1 LTAGSAA
8 NYIVAYEK
16 FSGNYLLINTDLL
29 SSTNVQFID
38 VIKQTYAL
46 SAYND
51 FWGWGLVLPDAFDAT
66 IFNHYYDFY
75 AYVATPAGD
84 VVNSII
90 NWSDDLNT
98 ITRSQSSNASWTAKN
113 GTMEKLLQQSLLQ
126 GLTIFSNIT
135 GQSAAYIIPPTPVAT
150 GTLLLLDDSTTTL
163 TLDDSSTS
171 LVLDDA

>member
-1 LTAGSAA
+1 
-8 NYIVAYEK
+8 
-16 FSGNYLLINTDLL
+16 L
-29 SSTNVQFID
+29 SSANIKFTNAA
-38 VIKQTYAL
+38 KQTYAL

-51 FWGWGLVLPDAFDAT
+51 HWGWGLVLPDAFDAT

-75 AYVATPAGD
+75 TYDATAAGD

-98 ITRSQSSNASWTAKN
+98 ITRSQSSYASWATKN

-126 GLTIFSNIT
+126 GLTVFSNIT
-135 GQSAAYIIPPTPVAT
+135 GQSAANVSPDYCTELT
-150 GTLLLLDDSTTTL
+150 LDDLLTTL
-163 TLDDSSTS
+163 TLDDSITS